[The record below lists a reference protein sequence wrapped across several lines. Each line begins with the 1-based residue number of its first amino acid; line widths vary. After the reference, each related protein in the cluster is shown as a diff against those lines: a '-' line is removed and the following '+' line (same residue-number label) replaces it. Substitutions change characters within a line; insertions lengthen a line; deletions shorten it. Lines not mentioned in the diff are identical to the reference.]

1 MQDGFSGYLLS
12 RQSHSTPV
20 RVDIDDTTLRD
31 GEQTAG
37 VVFANDE
44 KLRIAKLLDE
54 VGVFQIEAGIPTM
67 GGAEK
72 EAVAKIAALDLNCS
86 ILAWNRAVVAD
97 IEASLDCGVDAVAI
111 SMSSS
116 DIHIEHKLRT
126 NREWV
131 LESIKAA
138 VEFAKS
144 HNLYVSVNAE
154 DASRSDMEFL
164 LTFARTA
171 RDAGAD
177 RLRFCD
183 TLGIMD
189 PFNTFMKIKTIIDV
203 TGMDVEMH
211 THNDFGMATANA
223 IAGIKAGA
231 RFVNTTVNGLGERA
245 GNAALE
251 ELVMAL
257 KYVEG
262 IELHVNTSKFRE
274 LSEYVAHASGRPIPT
289 WKPIVGANLFVYEA
303 SAQASCVLEDPSKY
317 ELFPPEAV
325 GLQRRFIIGKYSGAD
340 SLKMKLA
347 EHGETV
353 TDEEAAALV
362 MQLRSKAVSFKR
374 ALFDEEILDIYR
386 EGRVELEERAAE
398 AAAVDLDITAE
409 AAAETLA
416 LIEDLTGEVP
426 AAAVIVDNGEEAG
439 REQG

>member
-1 MQDGFSGYLLS
+1 MQEHFSQYIPRHAASGPL
-12 RQSHSTPV
+12 

-37 VVFANDE
+37 VVFANEE
-44 KLRIAKLLDE
+44 KVRIAKLLDE
-54 VGVFQIEAGIPTM
+54 VGVYQIEAGIPTM

-72 EAVAKIAALDLNCS
+72 EAVARIAGMGLSCS
-86 ILAWNRAVVAD
+86 ILAWNRAVVSD
-97 IEASLDCGVDAVAI
+97 IKASLDCGVDAVAV

-116 DIHIEHKLRT
+116 DIHIEHKLRS
-126 NREWV
+126 NRQWV
-131 LESIKAA
+131 LESIKQA

-223 IAGIKAGA
+223 LAGMKAGA

-251 ELVMAL
+251 EVVMAL
-257 KYVEG
+257 NFVEG
-262 IELHVNTSKFRE
+262 VQLPLNTAKFRE

-289 WKPIVGANLFVYEA
+289 WKPIVGANLFVYESSARA
-303 SAQASCVLEDPSKY
+303 SGVLEDPANY
-317 ELFPPEAV
+317 EIFPPEAV
-325 GLQRRFIIGKYSGAD
+325 GLTRRFILGKYSGVE

-347 EHGETV
+347 EHGLTMS
-353 TDEEAAALV
+353 DQEAAAFV
-362 MQLRSKAVSFKR
+362 IRIRSKSVALKR
-374 ALFDEEILDIYR
+374 ALLDEELLDFYHA
-386 EGRVELEERAAE
+386 EKAALAEEAAE
-398 AAAVDLDITAE
+398 AAAAGLDIIGCAAAQGPDALAE
-409 AAAETLA
+409 AAAEP
-416 LIEDLTGEVP
+416 EDLGH
-426 AAAVIVDNGEEAG
+426 G
-439 REQG
+439 R